1 MATPSKARNF
11 FGRVVEG
18 ALPGKQYNAQTG
30 QYSNVGSGIAGRAA
44 SLLAAMYGGP
54 AAGAA
59 VTQAANR
66 IINNGNLFGSSKPGR
81 PVREPITGMPG
92 VQAGNLGF
100 GAPQQMQAP
109 SLNFSPAGFG
119 NYAMPGAMPAQ
130 GQPWQPQSAW
140 GQQMAQPAQQQPASP
155 FNPYSQQA
163 QAAAAAM
170 NMPKPNTT
178 QGADTAYNQAG
189 LFLGNMDRAA
199 AQARNAMNPR
209 LKARA

>member
-1 MATPSKARNF
+1 M
-11 FGRVVEG
+11 
-18 ALPGKQYNAQTG
+18 
-30 QYSNVGSGIAGRAA
+30 
-44 SLLAAMYGGP
+44 
-54 AAGAA
+54 
-59 VTQAANR
+59 
-66 IINNGNLFGSSKPGR
+66 
-81 PVREPITGMPG
+81 REPITGMPG
-92 VQAGNLGF
+92 IQMGNLGF
-100 GAPQQMQAP
+100 GAPTPMQAP
-109 SLNFSPAGFG
+109 SFQSAGFG
-119 NYAMPGAMPAQ
+119 NYSMPNAMPGQFQA
-130 GQPWQPQSAW
+130 WQPQSAW
-140 GQQMAQPAQQQPASP
+140 GAQVAAQPAPASP

>member
-66 IINNGNLFGSSKPGR
+66 IINNGNLFGSSKPGGV
-81 PVREPITGMPG
+81 VREPITGMPG
-92 VQAGNLGF
+92 IQMGNLGF
-100 GAPQQMQAP
+100 GTAGVTP
-109 SLNFSPAGFG
+109 NFYDGGFG
-119 NYAMPGAMPAQ
+119 NNTLTNALPQQFQAWRPSSGWGAAVTAPQ
-130 GQPWQPQSAW
+130 GNPSD
-140 GQQMAQPAQQQPASP
+140 P
-155 FNPYSQQA
+155 FSVNSQQA